1 MYLSDKYTSVL
12 LVVVPQ
18 YYQRYTSVLLVV
30 YLSIIHCNDE
40 VERSI
45 SSVDYLVVLVLHEG
59 TLMVVER
66 GEARSAHKLIY
77 ARDVC
82 SNYLSIQS
90 QVIHPKVCMHVV
102 SSRRN

>member
-1 MYLSDKYTSVL
+1 M
-12 LVVVPQ
+12 
-18 YYQRYTSVLLVV
+18 LLVV

-45 SSVDYLVVLVLHEG
+45 SSVDYLVVLVLHKG

-77 ARDVC
+77 ARNVFHAGC

-90 QVIHPKVCMHVV
+90 QVMHPKVCMV